1 MKIVGYEGGAAPGH
15 PLVWG
20 AAAVRDERGV
30 FNAVLPHKHQ
40 PRLSDEELREAAVT
54 LCEVEIPIEKLGPY
68 FVADIAKDVAAREP
82 YFVEEDGIW
91 PQLKKIVAIGRG
103 PTRTYYVFESHDALQ
118 SWVYHMNAGK
128 HVLVPYG

>member
-1 MKIVGYEGGAAPGH
+1 MKIVGYEGGAESGH

-30 FNAVLPHKHQ
+30 FNAVLPHEFQ
-40 PRLSDEELREAAVT
+40 PRLDDDELREAAVT

-68 FVADIAKDVAAREP
+68 FVADLDRSAAEREP
-82 YFVEEDGIW
+82 YLVEDDGLW
-91 PQLKKIVAIGRG
+91 PQIKRIVAIGRG

-118 SWVYHMNAGK
+118 SWIYHMNAGK
-128 HVLVPYG
+128 YVLVPV